1 MPPIPD
7 IIDRRWDRL
16 GGQSLRDYIGVARLK
31 ALSAGILG
39 MIIIITMRR
48 KMVMVVKV
56 VATTAAAV
64 TVMAAVIS
72 PDQFFLFDALFSFS
86 LLICCHLRL
95 STIFLLYCSNLFTCY
110 VFKRRRRASWLE
122 SFITILL
129 SILSQIR
136 ALMGGGHQWIILGHG
151 VGWLVGWQFWF
162 RSIAFCSERHLCSCE
177 RM

>member
-1 MPPIPD
+1 
-7 IIDRRWDRL
+7 
-16 GGQSLRDYIGVARLK
+16 
-31 ALSAGILG
+31 
-39 MIIIITMRR
+39 
-48 KMVMVVKV
+48 MVVKV

-64 TVMAAVIS
+64 TVMAAVLTKMAAVIS

-86 LLICCHLRL
+86 LLICCHLLRL

-151 VGWLVGWQFWF
+151 VGWLVGWRFWF